1 MLGEIPMN
9 WHRIRALIRK
19 DLGEVISSK
28 MTLTPLIV
36 VPLLLCVLLPV
47 GLMLAGF
54 LLDVALIQG
63 AQFLEKA
70 IPLYPVP
77 ESLENTTHRMLYIFF
92 NYTFV
97 PFFMIVPL
105 MVSSLIAANSVVGEK
120 ERGTLETLLYT
131 PITNRELVYGKL
143 LGSFLP
149 AVVVSIAA
157 FLLYLIIGNAVS
169 LGMID
174 FMIIRSPIWIPA
186 ILLMSPATSL
196 LGLSLT
202 LLVSIKSKTFME
214 AQQISGVIV
223 LPLVVLVGVQMS
235 GVLVFKSIYVIGF
248 SVLMFIVSYV
258 IFSRVGPKFNRESI
272 LKTL

>member
-1 MLGEIPMN
+1 MLGGVPMN
-9 WHRIRALIRK
+9 WHRVRALIRK
-19 DLGEVISSK
+19 DIGEIFSSK
-28 MTLTPLIV
+28 LTLTPLIV
-36 VPLLLCVLLPV
+36 VPLVLCVLLPV

-54 LLDVALIQG
+54 LLDITLIQG
-63 AQFLEKA
+63 AQFLEKI

-77 ESLENTTHRMLYIFF
+77 DTLENTTHRMLFIFF

-97 PFFMIVPL
+97 PFFMIIPL
-105 MVSSLIAANSVVGEK
+105 MISSMIAANSVVGEK
-120 ERGTLETLLYT
+120 ERGTIETLLYT
-131 PITNRELVYGKL
+131 PITNRELVFGKL

-157 FLLYLIIGNAVS
+157 FLLFLLIGNAVS
-169 LGMID
+169 FGMIG

-202 LLVSIKSKTFME
+202 LLVSIKSKTYIE

-223 LPLVVLVGVQMS
+223 LPFMALVIIQMT
-235 GVLVFKSIYVIGF
+235 GVLVFSSIYVIVF
-248 SVLMFIVSYV
+248 SVLLLIVSYV
-258 IFSRVGPKFNRESI
+258 IFGKIGPKFSRESI
-272 LKTL
+272 LNTL

>member
-1 MLGEIPMN
+1 MN

-63 AQFLEKA
+63 AQFLEKV

-157 FLLYLIIGNAVS
+157 FLLYLVIGNAVS

>member
-1 MLGEIPMN
+1 MN
-9 WHRIRALIRK
+9 WRRVKALMRK
-19 DLGEVISSK
+19 DIGEVLSSK
-28 MTLTPLIV
+28 LTLTPLIV
-36 VPLLLCVLLPV
+36 VPLVLCVLLPV
-47 GLMLAGF
+47 GLMLVGF

-63 AQFLEKA
+63 AQFLEKV

-77 ESLENTTHRMLYIFF
+77 DVLQNTTHRMLFIFF

-131 PITNRELVYGKL
+131 PISNRELIVGKL

-149 AVVVSIAA
+149 AVVVSSAA
-157 FLLYLIIGNAVS
+157 FVLYLFIGNAVS
-169 LGMID
+169 LSMIG

-186 ILLMSPATSL
+186 MLLLSPATSL

-202 LLVSIKSKTFME
+202 LLVSIKSKTYVE

-223 LPLVVLVGVQMS
+223 LPIIVLVVIQMT
-235 GVLVFKSIYVIGF
+235 GVLVFSSIYVVAF
-248 SVLMFIVSYV
+248 SVLLLIVSYV
-258 IFSRVGPKFNRESI
+258 IFGRVGPKFSRESI
-272 LKTL
+272 LNTL

>member
-1 MLGEIPMN
+1 MN

-157 FLLYLIIGNAVS
+157 FLLYLVIGNAVS